1 MEAGMAGSAAAA
13 RAADHAAEVAAPPGR
28 AYGLI
33 ADVTRW
39 PAMFAPCLAAAVLEN
54 GPGRQRIRLWAVV
67 GTQVRSWISE
77 RTLDER
83 QGMVTFRQEAPDP
96 PIVWMNGSWR
106 FEPAAGGTRM
116 RLHHAWATTGGG
128 QADAEIAAALDRN
141 STAEIAAVKAW
152 AERPQDPSEVLFTF
166 SDRVLIGG
174 SPAEVYGFLHDA
186 GRWPERLPH
195 VSRLDLET
203 APASSA
209 AAGAEVQTMEMD
221 TVAADGSTHTTQSV
235 RLCFR
240 GERIVYKQTT
250 PPRGLLA
257 HGGEWRLT
265 SVKDGVLVTARHHVA
280 LDPQTVGDVLGGPL
294 PLAEARERV
303 RRLIG
308 GNSLQTLHTVKAG
321 VEGAAGRPV
330 EAR

>member
-1 MEAGMAGSAAAA
+1 MAGSARAA
-13 RAADHAAEVAAPPGR
+13 RAADHVAEVAAPPGR
-28 AYGLI
+28 PYGLI

-39 PAMFAPCLAAAVLEN
+39 PAMFAPCLAAAVLED

-67 GTQVRSWISE
+67 GTQVRSWTSE

-83 QGMVTFRQEAPDP
+83 QGVVTFRQEAPEP
-96 PIVWMNGSWR
+96 PIARMNGSWR
-106 FEPAAGGTRM
+106 FEPTAGGTRLV
-116 RLHHAWATTGGG
+116 LHHAWATTGGG
-128 QADAEIAAALDRN
+128 QADEMIAAALDRN

-152 AERPQDPSEVLFTF
+152 AERPQGPSEVLFTF
-166 SDRVLIGG
+166 SDQVRIGG
-174 SPAEVYGFLHDA
+174 SAAEVYDFLHDA
-186 GRWPERLPH
+186 DRWPERLPH

-203 APASSA
+203 APASSD
-209 AAGAEVQTMEMD
+209 AAGAAVQTMEMD

-265 SVKDGVLVTARHHVA
+265 PVEDGVLVTARHQVA
-280 LDPQTVGDVLGGPL
+280 LDPETIGDALGGPL
-294 PLAEARERV
+294 PLAEARARV

-308 GNSLQTLHTVKAG
+308 GNSRQTLHAVQAG

-330 EAR
+330 DAR